1 MMKLETQTEAETTAR
16 DFMRSLLIVLGLA
29 LLMTA
34 SARAENWPQWR
45 GPYFNGSTTE
55 KGLPTQWSKTENVA
69 WGAPLPGHSGATPV
83 VWEESIFVSTPDEQK
98 NLLLLCLDRKTG
110 RVRWRKVVAI
120 GDRVVGRNNAAS
132 PSPATDGTRVFI
144 MFATGDLAAF
154 DFSGQGLWRRDLAKE
169 YRRFANMWM
178 YGSSPVLHQ
187 GRLYVQ
193 AIQSNPRP
201 DDYSHALGDPP
212 ARESFLLCLDPQS
225 GTNLWRHVR
234 PTDAKG
240 EAQEAY
246 TTPMPFIG
254 KEGVE
259 IILVGGNYVTAHA
272 ADTGAELW
280 RCGGLNPRNEFY
292 WRTVPSAVV
301 ADGMI
306 IACAPK
312 GDPVLAIRDG
322 GKDLV
327 TDTHIA
333 WELKEYTSDCVTP
346 LFYQHKLFVLD
357 GDHQVM
363 TCLDPQ
369 TGTKKWQGN
378 LGLKDIFRA
387 SPTGA
392 DGKIYC
398 LSEKGTVVVLDAGDE
413 FKIHA
418 TIHMGEAPVRASIA
432 VAHGALFIRTA
443 QNLYCVRD
451 PARGQ
456 P

>member
-1 MMKLETQTEAETTAR
+1 
-16 DFMRSLLIVLGLA
+16 
-29 LLMTA
+29 
-34 SARAENWPQWR
+34 
-45 GPYFNGSTTE
+45 
-55 KGLPTQWSKTENVA
+55 
-69 WGAPLPGHSGATPV
+69 
-83 VWEESIFVSTPDEQK
+83 
-98 NLLLLCLDRKTG
+98 
-110 RVRWRKVVAI
+110 
-120 GDRVVGRNNAAS
+120 
-132 PSPATDGTRVFI
+132 
-144 MFATGDLAAF
+144 
-154 DFSGQGLWRRDLAKE
+154 
-169 YRRFANMWM
+169 
-178 YGSSPVLHQ
+178 
-187 GRLYVQ
+187 
-193 AIQSNPRP
+193 
-201 DDYSHALGDPP
+201 
-212 ARESFLLCLDPQS
+212 
-225 GTNLWRHVR
+225 
-234 PTDAKG
+234 
-240 EAQEAY
+240 
-246 TTPMPFIG
+246 
-254 KEGVE
+254 
-259 IILVGGNYVTAHA
+259 
-272 ADTGAELW
+272 
-280 RCGGLNPRNEFY
+280 
-292 WRTVPSAVV
+292 
-301 ADGMI
+301 MI

-378 LGLKDIFRA
+378 LGVRDIFRA

-392 DGKIYC
+392 DGKVYC

-451 PARGQ
+451 PARHE